1 MIITYITI
9 ILGVISL
16 VYIPIVIYRD
26 MKKKH

>member
-16 VYIPIVIYRD
+16 VYIPIVIYMD
-26 MKKKH
+26 IKKH